1 MLTRSRRKNLL
12 ENGASEENV
21 RLYTLE
27 YRPVIKT
34 DMSELSVFETLAVLL
49 CLIFLMIVF
58 VKTDWVI
65 SFHQYDYNYRIFR
78 KAWI

>member
-12 ENGASEENV
+12 ENGTSEENV

-27 YRPVIKT
+27 YRPVVRT
-34 DMSELSVFETLAVLL
+34 NMSELSVFETLAVLL
-49 CLIFLMIVF
+49 CFLFLFMVF
-58 VKTDWVI
+58 VKTDWI
-65 SFHQYDYNYRIFR
+65 RSFHQYDYNYRIFR

>member
-12 ENGASEENV
+12 ESGTSEENV

-27 YRPVIKT
+27 DRVMVKNSVI
-34 DMSELSVFETLAVLL
+34 EFSVFETLAVLT
-49 CLIFLMIVF
+49 CLLFLLMVF
-58 VKTDWVI
+58 VKTDWFI
-65 SFHQYDYNYRIFR
+65 PFHQYDYNYRIFR

>member
-27 YRPVIKT
+27 YRPAVRT
-34 DMSELSVFETLAVLL
+34 NMSELSVFETLAVLFCIL
-49 CLIFLMIVF
+49 FLMMVF

-65 SFHQYDYNYRIFR
+65 PFHQYDYNYRIFR

>member
-27 YRPVIKT
+27 YRPDIRS
-34 DMSELSVFETLAVLL
+34 DMIELSVLETLAILSCLL
-49 CLIFLMIVF
+49 FLLMVF

-65 SFHQYDYNYRIFR
+65 AFHQYDYNYRIFR

>member
-12 ENGASEENV
+12 ENGTSEENV

-27 YRPVIKT
+27 YRPDIRT
-34 DMSELSVFETLAVLL
+34 DRVELSMFETLAVLL
-49 CLIFLMIVF
+49 CMLFLLMVF
-58 VKTDWVI
+58 VKTDWVM